1 MVSSLAQSVFVS
13 PEIRQ
18 QPPIC
23 QYTAGVCLEYTYFQ
37 DFGQVVSTC
46 WDFSRD
52 FIAELNEKDHLGFPD
67 GGAGDTCG
75 ATAASAWP
83 LGPVG
88 GSYQPR

>member
-1 MVSSLAQSVFVS
+1 MLGLF
-13 PEIRQ
+13 P
-18 QPPIC
+18 
-23 QYTAGVCLEYTYFQ
+23 GLL
-37 DFGQVVSTC
+37 
-46 WDFSRD
+46 
-52 FIAELNEKDHLGFPD
+52 AELNEKDHLGFPD